1 MIRGDRDQDTICAVS
16 TPHGVGGISVIRL
29 SGPDAFSIVRKC
41 AVFFP
46 ENPESHKI
54 YFGTFSNL
62 DHSKKIDEVLIAS
75 FHQGKS
81 YTGDET
87 VEISCHGSPVISA
100 WILQEL
106 IQAGARSADRGE
118 FTYRAF
124 MNGNVDLVQAESVLS
139 LIESQSQKS
148 AQQALSQLKGSLSE
162 KLNKAEENI
171 MWCLAR
177 LEVSIDFSAED
188 VEVVSAS
195 ELSEKTK
202 VAQDIISKLLL
213 TYKNGKLIHDG
224 IQVVLVGQPNVGK
237 SSLLNLFSGEDKAIV
252 TEIAGTTR
260 DLIESDILYNGY
272 KVKFIDTA
280 GLHDSN
286 NKVEK
291 IGIEKTKKAL
301 QKADIVIFIYDLSAG
316 FQDSDLLL
324 LDLLDAQKTLILGN
338 KLDISKQTPG
348 ELRPS
353 LLQLIQK
360 SNFYR
365 KNEDYQALIPQNLH
379 FISTIDEKYLE
390 PIYKF
395 IDLFIEK
402 NSFEDQALIFQSR
415 HFENLSKVNEN
426 LERAQLL
433 FQSGSS
439 AEFSS
444 LELKEALLLIH
455 ETLGKRF
462 DDQIMDRVFKDF
474 CIGK

>member
-29 SGPDAFSIVRKC
+29 SGPQAFSIVRKC

-46 ENPESHKI
+46 KNPESHKI

-75 FHQGKS
+75 FHKGKS

-188 VEVVSAS
+188 IE
-195 ELSEKTK
+195 
-202 VAQDIISKLLL
+202 IIKDDVLLL
-213 TYKNGKLIHDG
+213 KLSQ
-224 IQVVLVGQPNVGK
+224 IQNKISSLIK
-237 SSLLNLFSGEDKAIV
+237 SSL
-252 TEIAGTTR
+252 
-260 DLIESDILYNGY
+260 
-272 KVKFIDTA
+272 
-280 GLHDSN
+280 DS
-286 NKVEK
+286 
-291 IGIEKTKKAL
+291 
-301 QKADIVIFIYDLSAG
+301 
-316 FQDSDLLL
+316 
-324 LDLLDAQKTLILGN
+324 
-338 KLDISKQTPG
+338 ISP
-348 ELRPS
+348 L
-353 LLQLIQK
+353 
-360 SNFYR
+360 
-365 KNEDYQALIPQNLH
+365 
-379 FISTIDEKYLE
+379 
-390 PIYKF
+390 
-395 IDLFIEK
+395 
-402 NSFEDQALIFQSR
+402 
-415 HFENLSKVNEN
+415 
-426 LERAQLL
+426 
-433 FQSGSS
+433 
-439 AEFSS
+439 
-444 LELKEALLLIH
+444 
-455 ETLGKRF
+455 
-462 DDQIMDRVFKDF
+462 M
-474 CIGK
+474 